1 MISMQVCMILYLFG
15 DIRQLRKFELAR
27 PPISRPRAM
36 SNPQHLP
43 VVTPSFTRTPSGPV
57 TTGPITQPPTASV
70 SQPVPESIPYQPGH
84 LNSQATANDETT
96 RARTPSSSSASSA
109 GSSLH
114 TTSSGSGSEYIS
126 SSSAAEQ
133 DNPAELI
140 IEVSSVVYDDFPEER
155 PISRPQ
161 TPAQL
166 SIPEFIPTALFIHP
180 YDPLCDDDFDGMRE
194 LSPEERQDMEP
205 FDFDLLPKR
214 GYTFPQKD
222 RAASVIVNDTMEAPS
237 TSKKNGG
244 DVIAEFRSTNDALR
258 PECNKH
264 DPSTD
269 PEKSAD
275 APSPSLRRPID
286 ATVHFKAVNAVPIFA
301 SVTPVWSTVV
311 ARAQWE
317 IVVRS
322 AAVAGLICWIVIG
335 CLLAVPDSQ

>member
-1 MISMQVCMILYLFG
+1 MISMQVCMVLYIFG
-15 DIRQLRKFELAR
+15 DLRQLRKFELAR

-43 VVTPSFTRTPSGPV
+43 VVTPSFTRTASGPV
-57 TTGPITQPPTASV
+57 TTGPITQPLTVSV
-70 SQPVPESIPYQPGH
+70 SQSAPESIPYQPGH
-84 LNSQATANDETT
+84 LDSQATVNDETT
-96 RARTPSSSSASSA
+96 RARTPSSSSA

-133 DNPAELI
+133 GNPAELI
-140 IEVSSVVYDDFPEER
+140 IEVSSVVYDDFPDER
-155 PISRPQ
+155 PLSRPQ

-166 SIPEFIPTALFIHP
+166 SIPEFIKTASFKHP
-180 YDPLCDDDFDGMRE
+180 YDPLCDDDFDGMHE

-222 RAASVIVNDTMEAPS
+222 RAASVVANDTMEAPS
-237 TSKKNGG
+237 IAKKNGG
-244 DVIAEFRSTNDALR
+244 DAIAELRSTKDTWR
-258 PECNKH
+258 PEGNNH

-275 APSPSLRRPID
+275 APSPSLRRPVD
-286 ATVHFKAVNAVPIFA
+286 ATAHFKAVNAVPIFA

-335 CLLAVPDSQ
+335 CLLAVPDSR